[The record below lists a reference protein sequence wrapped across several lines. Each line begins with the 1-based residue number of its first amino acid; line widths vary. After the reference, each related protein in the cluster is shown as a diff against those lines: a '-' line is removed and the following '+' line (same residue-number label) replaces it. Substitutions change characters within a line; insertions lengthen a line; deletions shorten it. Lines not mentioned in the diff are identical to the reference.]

1 MYRPSSPLR
10 KNRFFLRGGGVCTQT
25 KCAKHSH
32 YIDYHNRYSDGVII
46 KEILQGFFPQILQI
60 RRRHEGYFTDVSL
73 LVHPLRCDGRNQ
85 TDICNNHMR
94 PSHSP
99 DAILKTERPWCPGY
113 KAGWNVQS
121 EIEDSLSL
129 LLIVDLSPPQRLPL
143 GIPIKIS
150 IIDKNRKRAGDD
162 GKRETSHR
170 APPAPFFFLPSLPTT
185 QKLPHNTKRP
195 LRRREYR

>member
-25 KCAKHSH
+25 KCAKHSLH
-32 YIDYHNRYSDGVII
+32 WLSQSLSYSQSSHSDGVII
-46 KEILQGFFPQILQI
+46 KEVLQGFFPQILQI

-99 DAILKTERPWCPGY
+99 NAILKTERPWCPGY

-121 EIEDSLSL
+121 EIENSLSL
-129 LLIVDLSPPQRLPL
+129 LLIVDSNLVSVLILLFPSMPHKF
-143 GIPIKIS
+143 KIV
-150 IIDKNRKRAGDD
+150 D
-162 GKRETSHR
+162 H
-170 APPAPFFFLPSLPTT
+170 F
-185 QKLPHNTKRP
+185 
-195 LRRREYR
+195 